1 MLYLKL
7 YFKYDKKKVS
17 SHTNFFH
24 IIKYV
29 FYKFAKAFFN
39 FGYKWVSLKGTTKSI
54 SRTPRQASIFR
65 ADTILTNKRGTTSP
79 MVSPP
84 ST

>member
-1 MLYLKL
+1 MTTTKKGYLNL
-7 YFKYDKKKVS
+7 
-17 SHTNFFH
+17 H
-24 IIKYV
+24 INIFNVIKCV

-65 ADTILTNKRGTTSP
+65 TDTILTNKRGTNSP
-79 MVSPP
+79 VVYPP
-84 ST
+84 SKKENSL